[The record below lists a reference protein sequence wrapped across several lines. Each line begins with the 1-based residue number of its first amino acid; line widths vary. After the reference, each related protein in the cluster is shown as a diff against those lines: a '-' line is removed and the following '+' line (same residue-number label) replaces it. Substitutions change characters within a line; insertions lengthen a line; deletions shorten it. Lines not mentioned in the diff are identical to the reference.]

1 MTISLIVAMSRNR
14 VIGRDNR
21 LPWRLP
27 ADLRRFQHLT
37 MGHCLIMGRKT
48 YESIG
53 RPLPGRTIIVLTR
66 QANYAPPGVLVAH
79 TLEEA
84 LALAQG
90 EEVFIAGGAHVY
102 QQAVALA
109 DRLYLTLIEEDIAGD
124 ASFPPLNESE
134 WQLVSDQPYDAD
146 ATNPYPYRFLVY
158 ERKRPTGGDAP
169 RR

>member
-84 LALAQG
+84 LALARG

-124 ASFPPLNESE
+124 ASFPPLDESE
-134 WQLVSDQPYDAD
+134 WQLVSDQPHDAD